1 MLMLGLYSISD
12 TNSVCLGKVLP
23 VAWVFLLSN
32 MDNTIKSHWAAVRIK
47 LVRASKALREVSG
60 THQDIQKC

>member
-1 MLMLGLYSISD
+1 M
-12 TNSVCLGKVLP
+12 
-23 VAWVFLLSN
+23 AWVFLLSN

-60 THQDIQKC
+60 THQAIQKC